1 MRLGRVMLHPAARE
15 ARPRPLATAVGLAD
29 GWWSRLR
36 GLMGRPPLQPGQGLW
51 IRPCQQVHT
60 QFMSAAIDVVFLDA
74 EGRVLRV
81 LPAMRPW
88 RVSPF
93 LRAAREVLELAAGE
107 ADGLQPGDRLVF
119 QPLA

>member
-1 MRLGRVMLHPAARE
+1 
-15 ARPRPLATAVGLAD
+15 
-29 GWWSRLR
+29 
-36 GLMGRPPLQPGQGLW
+36 MGRPPLQPGEGLW

-60 QFMSAAIDVVFLDA
+60 QFMRAAIDVVFLDA